1 MACRITELVLDCRD
15 PDRLAGFWCAVLGY
29 EVVGREGADL
39 ELAPPGTRFGGDGV
53 LTLVLSRSDDPRR
66 GKLPLHLD
74 VSPAGG
80 DQQAE
85 LARLLALG
93 ARPADVGQDG
103 TESWVVLQDPEGNEF
118 CLLRT
123 DVGSAGPAGL

>member
-15 PDRLAGFWCAVLGY
+15 PDRLAEFWCAALGY
-29 EVVGREGADL
+29 EVIGHEPDGL
-39 ELAPPGTRFGGDGV
+39 ELGPPGGRFGEGPP
-53 LTLVLSRSDDPRR
+53 TLVLARTENPRR

-74 VSPAGG
+74 VSPAGS
-80 DQQAE
+80 DQETE

-103 TESWVVLQDPEGNEF
+103 SESWEVLQDPEGNEF
-118 CLLRT
+118 CLLRK
-123 DVGSAGPAGL
+123 DVGASARP

>member
-1 MACRITELVLDCRD
+1 MACRITELVLECRD
-15 PDRLAGFWCAVLGY
+15 PDRLAEFWCPVLGY
-29 EVVGREGADL
+29 EVVGHEPDGL
-39 ELAPPGTRFGGDGV
+39 ELGPPGVRFGDGPP
-53 LTLVLSRSDDPRR
+53 TLVLARTDQPRP

-74 VSPAGG
+74 VSPAGC
-80 DQQAE
+80 DQETE
-85 LARLLALG
+85 LARLTALG

-123 DVGSAGPAGL
+123 DVGAA